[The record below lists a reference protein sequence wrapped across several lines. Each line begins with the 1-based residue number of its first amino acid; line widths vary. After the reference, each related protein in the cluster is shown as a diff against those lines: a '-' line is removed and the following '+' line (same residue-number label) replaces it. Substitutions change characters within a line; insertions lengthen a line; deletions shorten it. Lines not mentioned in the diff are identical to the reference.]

1 MKSVLQF
8 HVVFLI
14 SCLPLCTFFILKYL
28 SNVFTLKLLNSSLV
42 FILLFDFWPIQI
54 VNLNLVS
61 KELIF
66 WFHFR
71 ASLSSQTVLKWILEL
86 IWDALPL
93 FTIHLR
99 ESPSA
104 ETLYFISVFIHRHFS
119 SIFRKKKQNRNLLH
133 RGHSKKERVNKRVC
147 NSSTWQESDSFFPQS
162 PSLEFQLVQSL
173 GNM

>member
-14 SCLPLCTFFILKYL
+14 SCLPLCNFFILKYV

-93 FTIHLR
+93 FTLCLR

-119 SIFRKKKQNRNLLH
+119 SIFRKKIKKNKTEICSTEDTVRRREWIKEYAIPLLGRNQTHSSHKALL
-133 RGHSKKERVNKRVC
+133 
-147 NSSTWQESDSFFPQS
+147 
-162 PSLEFQLVQSL
+162 
-173 GNM
+173 